1 MRQERGKIVVLS
13 EAPRATAYRYIRS
26 GYRVQHTFLEALT
39 SLWRYHNE
47 TWNVWTHLMG
57 FGYFVSL
64 QFHVSM
70 MALPTLGLN
79 LERWPLYVFICTALA
94 CMGSSAAYHLFGTA
108 NERWADRLGAF
119 DYAGIVLLIFGSC
132 VPFCYYGFYASAFY
146 QHLYIWSLL
155 GCGSA
160 LFTCIFQSFF
170 YHARWRTLRVGLF
183 VGFGALGVVPLL
195 HLLVFHRYNALS
207 ISLLGGVVGEG
218 GVYLGGALIYTTQ
231 VPEALV
237 PNRFDYSLN
246 SHNLWHCCVVA
257 AAYLHFKTMVE
268 LWEATSMAIG
278 AAGV

>member
-1 MRQERGKIVVLS
+1 
-13 EAPRATAYRYIRS
+13 
-26 GYRVQHTFLEALT
+26 
-39 SLWRYHNE
+39 
-47 TWNVWTHLMG
+47 
-57 FGYFVSL
+57 
-64 QFHVSM
+64 
-70 MALPTLGLN
+70 
-79 LERWPLYVFICTALA
+79 
-94 CMGSSAAYHLFGTA
+94 
-108 NERWADRLGAF
+108 
-119 DYAGIVLLIFGSC
+119 
-132 VPFCYYGFYASAFY
+132 
-146 QHLYIWSLL
+146 
-155 GCGSA
+155 
-160 LFTCIFQSFF
+160 
-170 YHARWRTLRVGLF
+170 VGLF